1 MIADHVVVG
10 MFSENCWVAACE
22 QTGEAILIDPGAE
35 PGRITSLLERHRL
48 IPVQIV
54 NTHCHLDHVGA
65 VQDLREQFGIPFATH
80 PGERE
85 NLEDLA
91 DHARWFGIEAPR
103 EPEVDHWIED
113 GEVIEFGKC
122 SLTVLATPGHTA
134 GGVCLYSHHG
144 GHGEVFAGDTLFSG
158 GIGRTD
164 LAGGDFKTLVAS
176 IREVLFALPP
186 ETVVH
191 CGHGPDTT
199 IGREQASNPF
209 VSDGADARFTE
220 LF

>member
-10 MFSENCWVAACE
+10 MFSENSWVAACE
-22 QTGEAILIDPGAE
+22 ETGEAILIDPGAE
-35 PGRITSLLERHRL
+35 PGRVVSLLERHRL
-48 IPVQIV
+48 IPVKIV

-65 VQDLREQFGIPFATH
+65 VEDMKEHYGIPFATH

-85 NLEDLA
+85 NLEELA
-91 DHARWFGIEAPR
+91 EHAQWFGIPAPK
-103 EPEVDHWIED
+103 EPEVEHWLED
-113 GEVIEFGKC
+113 GEIIKFGNC

-134 GGVCLYSHHG
+134 GGVSLY
-144 GHGEVFAGDTLFSG
+144 GHGEVYAGDTLFSG

-164 LAGGDFKTLVAS
+164 LPGGDFKTLFAS
-176 IREVLFALPP
+176 IREVLFTLPS
-186 ETVVH
+186 ETIVH

-199 IGREQASNPF
+199 IGRERASNPF